1 VIEPDPTGLRR
12 RVGRLR
18 RQLGERH
25 EGDPAIQ
32 AAVAEL
38 GAVAEQ
44 LEAEAVRLEEAT
56 VALREEGRQLDED
69 RSRSSALFDAA
80 PVAGLVTD
88 VNGIIRRVN
97 AAATNLFGD
106 SQLVGRPLVLRVAG
120 ADRARVHAQAT
131 AAGRGDVPAPL
142 VVTLDR
148 ARSPAV
154 RAELRCA
161 PADQDRL
168 VWLVHDVTEREAT
181 HDRLQQAM
189 EHDRASAQQLR
200 DLDDIRDAF
209 ILAVSHDLQAPIAAI
224 AGLAGLL
231 VERPRVAVADRE
243 RMLDQIRSAAEQVL
257 TDLRGL
263 LDLERLHRGDI
274 GLEPRQVDVAALVRS
289 MVENIDLGDRRR
301 VFDLVPIA
309 AVVDPLIVERI
320 VHNLVVNAARHTPPG
335 TTVWVRFG
343 REPDGLLLVIEDDG
357 PGVPV
362 ELRPRV
368 FELFSRDPQTAT
380 GGLGVGL
387 ALVRQFAELHDGSA
401 RVEARRGG
409 GASFQVLLGELPLP
423 DGV

>member
-1 VIEPDPTGLRR
+1 VNEPDPTGLRR

-25 EGDPAIQ
+25 EDDPAIEG
-32 AAVAEL
+32 AVVEL

-44 LEAEAVRLEEAT
+44 LEAETLRLEEAK
-56 VALREEGRQLDED
+56 VALREQARRLDED

-80 PVAGLVTD
+80 PMASLVTD

-97 AAATNLFGD
+97 PAAADLFGD
-106 SQLVGRPLVLRVAG
+106 AQLVGRPLVLRVAG
-120 ADRARVHAQAT
+120 PDRARVHAQAT
-131 AAGRGDVPAPL
+131 AAGQGDTTRPV
-142 VVTLDR
+142 VVTLER

-168 VWLVHDVTEREAT
+168 VWLLHDVTEREAT
-181 HDRLQQAM
+181 HDQLRRAM

-200 DLDDIRDAF
+200 DMDDVRDAF

-231 VERPRVAVADRE
+231 VERPRVAVADRQ
-243 RMLDQIRSAAEQVL
+243 RMLEQIRSAAEQVL

-274 GLEPRQVDVAALVRS
+274 GLEPRHVDVAALLRTKI
-289 MVENIDLGDRRR
+289 EQIDLGERRL
-301 VFDLVPIA
+301 VIDIVPIV
-309 AVVDPLIVERI
+309 AVADPLIVERI
-320 VHNLVVNAARHTPPG
+320 VHNLLVNATRHTPPG

-343 REPDGLLLVIEDDG
+343 REPDGILLVVEDDG
-357 PGVPV
+357 PGVPA

-368 FELFSRDPQTAT
+368 FDLFSRDRHTAT

-409 GASFQVLLGELPLP
+409 GASFQVLLAELSLP
-423 DGV
+423 DES